1 MSHDPEIKITDL
13 IQHMTALSIETGDM
27 EQLLELLSNF
37 THVAAAFIDSEK
49 KLTVT
54 GNSPEVF
61 KENVR
66 LYPFEEIQRIYYS
79 YTITS
84 ASDHI
89 GSLILDI
96 PFGSDLPSKDL
107 LPHFA
112 NSAKICRMNEIND
125 TFFSESDD
133 SMLFSLLKGTI
144 EDMGYAKTWLK
155 KKRINTEGKFR
166 AVSIWLKGN
175 QDQGISEEEIFAE
188 RKLLCQRYYGISR
201 CSSLPFLYLM
211 DHEMIFFL
219 FSVNENSSLKP
230 IIINFSEISSHHLS
244 EHHKCKLIPLIGC
257 GDEGAGYEEIASSWK
272 NSISAIRHTIICSK
286 QHLSSEWTD
295 MGAEKICA
303 SLANNAEHLVQ
314 CKKILYPLLTY
325 DNSHHGSLFRTMVVF
340 VLNHW
345 NLTLS
350 AKKMFLHYNS
360 IKYRYNNISEILGM
374 DLDDPQNRFDLSLL
388 VKIYLYS
395 LDVKELDL
403 LISGCL

>member
-1 MSHDPEIKITDL
+1 M
-13 IQHMTALSIETGDM
+13 
-27 EQLLELLSNF
+27 
-37 THVAAAFIDSEK
+37 
-49 KLTVT
+49 
-54 GNSPEVF
+54 
-61 KENVR
+61 
-66 LYPFEEIQRIYYS
+66 
-79 YTITS
+79 
-84 ASDHI
+84 
-89 GSLILDI
+89 
-96 PFGSDLPSKDL
+96 
-107 LPHFA
+107 
-112 NSAKICRMNEIND
+112 
-125 TFFSESDD
+125 
-133 SMLFSLLKGTI
+133 
-144 EDMGYAKTWLK
+144 
-155 KKRINTEGKFR
+155 
-166 AVSIWLKGN
+166 
-175 QDQGISEEEIFAE
+175 
-188 RKLLCQRYYGISR
+188 
-201 CSSLPFLYLM
+201 
-211 DHEMIFFL
+211 
-219 FSVNENSSLKP
+219 KP

-403 LISGCL
+403 LISGC